1 MKNRIGLSAK
11 KIALVAVM
19 TATIEGAKM
28 ALAAI
33 PNVEAVTLLCAVYGY
48 VFGGLG
54 ILSTSLFVLIETFI
68 YPIHSWV
75 IYYAIHWNAICLTFW
90 ILGKKQIGNRIVI
103 TFFAFLHTAFFG
115 VESSLVDTLLFAGV
129 SNFWEEFA
137 ALYVRG
143 IWFYVTEVVCNLFLF
158 PIAFLP
164 LTKVLF
170 KAKERF
176 FAEKKKQ
183 PSPTEP
189 PKREAS
195 ESTVM
200 PWDKPKSPAE

>member
-183 PSPTEP
+183 APM
-189 PKREAS
+189 S
-195 ESTVM
+195 ESKEMETDESVVM
-200 PWDKPKSPAE
+200 PWDKPKAPTE